1 MNGEVQEAIGTIAT
15 GKWAVIVQGR
25 SCSVV
30 RHEVVLS
37 VTSDALKRISW
48 TVAKYEAVGTL
59 VSGEFLKAIRNQQ
72 KQGQ

>member
-59 VSGEFLKAIRNQQ
+59 VSGEFLKPIRNQQ